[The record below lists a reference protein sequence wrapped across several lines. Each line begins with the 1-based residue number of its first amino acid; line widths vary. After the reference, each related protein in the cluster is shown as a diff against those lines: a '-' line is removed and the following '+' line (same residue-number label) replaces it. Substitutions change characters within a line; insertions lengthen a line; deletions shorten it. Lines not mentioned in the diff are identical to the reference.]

1 MVISLLYALIT
12 YSYVIYKTECSHQAP
27 SLIAQEVRHPDNAE
41 SHQHVSEN
49 VPPVEDNSAAKTS
62 NQSKQEVLP
71 PFGGSQ
77 FSLIQTPDYNFGLVP
92 QVLNPHLVQ
101 FEGSDKQACLFV
113 SN

>member
-1 MVISLLYALIT
+1 MT
-12 YSYVIYKTECSHQAP
+12 
-27 SLIAQEVRHPDNAE
+27 AQEVCHPDNAE

-49 VPPVEDNSAAKTS
+49 VPPVEDNTSSGAAKTFD
-62 NQSKQEVLP
+62 QPKQEVPP

-77 FSLIQTPDYNFGLVP
+77 ISFIQTPDYNFGLVP